1 MADNRTPADKIQ
13 ANLDAELS
21 AIESLKAELEQL
33 RNLRQ
38 DVTEQTLELNEAEVN
53 AIKLKLDLAKVTG
66 ATNERLAELRAELR
80 EAAQNANAFRDS
92 VDAARE
98 AKERLGGA
106 SRSLAE
112 DLAGMIPI
120 IGGNVDYMDT
130 MGGKLAQASVNAG
143 SLGGGI
149 SALAGDFSAL
159 MNTTQV
165 STNIMAASTEALFAY
180 AAATVSLA
188 VSVQE
193 TMAEFN
199 KATGMLGSY
208 NEQIGEAVR
217 ATVSAGSSF
226 QQTAEAFQ
234 SFIETTSRF
243 TDMNVHTQQS
253 LAQTSIVLDKLGVD
267 ASTSAENVQIMT
279 TSLNMTGLEAE
290 ETSRRLLSAAQQI
303 GVAPA
308 KMASDFAA
316 AGGQFASFGEKAV
329 DAFLDLSEV
338 AKKTGIELQ
347 SLLSITEKFTTFEGA
362 ADQVGRL
369 NAILGGP
376 FLNTID
382 LVTLSLEDPAAA
394 MMEVRNA
401 VLEAG
406 LSFDDMNPAMR
417 RAVAA
422 AAGLEDAGQL
432 AALMSGD
439 LESLGLASSATAL
452 QLEELKEQTKFTQT
466 LAEEIEATKL
476 AFMANFAPL
485 IDNLIIPMLDGLQAL
500 AEFLGPIGAPLLAI
514 GTLIGA
520 AVGSFILL
528 KGSLVAATAP
538 VVALTG
544 AMTTLNGTI
553 ATLGVEAPLA
563 GEALGTMGATAAPAG
578 PALLEIGAAVLM
590 IGAGIGLAAAGLA
603 AFVYSFSFLT
613 GEQLFT
619 AAAGLVALGLG
630 FAALVSSLLFF
641 SNPAGGVA
649 IGALLAVGAA
659 VLMIASA
666 ISIAAA
672 GMSLL
677 IQSIGS
683 LADTADDFERIGT
696 AFENMSIPKL
706 VTYTAAMSA
715 TALVGATPAGLVIAA
730 AAATAG
736 GTGGGTTAPPPPAP
750 KVEVTL
756 QGDMAKLFTAITKY
770 TDPRYIR
777 NPNNKTGKL

>member
-53 AIKLKLDLAKVTG
+53 AIKLKLDLAKVTS

-243 TDMNVHTQQS
+243 TDMNVYTQQS

-476 AFMANFAPL
+476 AFMANFEPIVNLLIKGLNLLQSFAETLGGFAPL
-485 IDNLIIPMLDGLQAL
+485 VAFVVL
-500 AEFLGPIGAPLLAI
+500 A
-514 GTLIGA
+514 GA
-520 AVGSFILL
+520 AVGSFMLL
-528 KGSLVAATAP
+528 KSSLAAATAP
-538 VVALTG
+538 LTALTG